1 MWLLWRCCHKIQE
14 MLKVDMFLNV
24 GSIQRVT
31 LVWLVQMMRVMTM
44 DQSGLKQP
52 RRQQG
57 SQGPPKAAQCQP
69 RYDLLRSILCLPSM
83 PFSFSRTL
91 CVPNMSGF
99 CISAPC
105 HDSGIH
111 SNSCRQTVNSV
122 PAHATVAAF
131 CHPHAN
137 DVCCRT
143 NMAEGCMCMT
153 GAKEE
158 TKAAGWARGVC

>member
-1 MWLLWRCCHKIQE
+1 
-14 MLKVDMFLNV
+14 MFLNV

-83 PFSFSRTL
+83 PFS
-91 CVPNMSGF
+91 
-99 CISAPC
+99 APYVSLIC
-105 HDSGIH
+105 
-111 SNSCRQTVNSV
+111 
-122 PAHATVAAF
+122 PAFASLPPAMILAYIPTVADKPSIVYPLTPLLLRSVT
-131 CHPHAN
+131 H
-137 DVCCRT
+137 
-143 NMAEGCMCMT
+143 MQMMC
-153 GAKEE
+153 AVERIWQR
-158 TKAAGWARGVC
+158 AACV